1 MTFALQ
7 NALLHPERCPG
18 VESSLDF
25 SKTMDLSFSPPDLNR
40 YPCLKL
46 AKDAL
51 SQGGSAPLAFNA
63 SNEIAVDA
71 FRLNRIG
78 FIQISD
84 IIDKT
89 LNQMS
94 HAQPNSLDELLAVD
108 LKVRRLANDFVTS
121 TVR

>member
-1 MTFALQ
+1 
-7 NALLHPERCPG
+7 
-18 VESSLDF
+18 
-25 SKTMDLSFSPPDLNR
+25 MDLSFSPPDLNR

-108 LKVRRLANDFVTS
+108 LKVRRLANDCVTS